1 MRAGATPNDPG
12 RMPTA
17 RPLPPVI
24 SGVPFTVRAAV
35 GLGVSVGELR
45 RATLTSPFWG
55 VRAPIADPDDV
66 VARCRAALQ
75 VLPDSAVFSRVTA
88 LRLRGI
94 EVPRSLER
102 DNLLHVVVPVRS
114 SRPQRRQIQAHVS
127 GRIDSSRSPVTGL
140 PVTSPTQTWLHLATD
155 LDVGELVVLGDA
167 MLRRKLPSTTLAALQ
182 EAAQASLGAR
192 GVRTARLALPL
203 LRSGTDSS
211 MESRARLVLVQAG
224 LPCPQVNT
232 PVIDAWGRFVAL
244 PDLSYPELRIAIE
257 YDGDLHR
264 TDART
269 WRRDIARR
277 EALQALGW
285 RIITLTADDVLM
297 FSARMIG
304 WVRAALNA
312 RA

>member
-1 MRAGATPNDPG
+1 
-12 RMPTA
+12 MPTA

-24 SGVPFTVRAAV
+24 AGGPFTVRAAL
-35 GLGVSVGELR
+35 GLGVSAGELR

-55 VRAPIADPDDV
+55 VREQTTGPDDV

-75 VLPDSAVFSRVTA
+75 VLPDGAVFSHVTA
-88 LRLRGI
+88 LRLREI
-94 EVPRSLER
+94 EVPWSLER
-102 DNLLHVVVPVRS
+102 DNLLHVVVPTRS
-114 SRPQRRQIQAHVS
+114 GRPQRPQIRAHVS
-127 GRIDSSRSPVTGL
+127 GRIDPARSPICGL
-140 PVTSPTQTWLHLATD
+140 AVTSPAQTWLHLAAALD
-155 LDVGELVVLGDA
+155 LGELVVLGDA
-167 MLRRKLPSTTLAALQ
+167 MLRRKLPPTTWGALEDAA
-182 EAAQASLGAR
+182 AASSGAR

-211 MESRARLVLVQAG
+211 MESRARLVLVHAG
-224 LPCPQVNT
+224 LPCPEVNT
-232 PVIDAWGRFVAL
+232 PVLDAWGRFVAL

-257 YDGDLHR
+257 YDGDVHR

-285 RIITLTADDVLM
+285 RIITLTADDVIR
-297 FSARMIG
+297 FPTRMVS
-304 WVRAALNA
+304 WVRAAINA